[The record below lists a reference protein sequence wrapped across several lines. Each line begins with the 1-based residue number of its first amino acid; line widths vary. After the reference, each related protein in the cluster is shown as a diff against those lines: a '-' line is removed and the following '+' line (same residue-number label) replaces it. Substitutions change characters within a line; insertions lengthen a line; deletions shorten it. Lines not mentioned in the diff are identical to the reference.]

1 MASTHARRL
10 SGAAI
15 AERLPVN
22 LREAGA
28 EDLYAPGAA
37 VEKSCRGEL
46 AAVKTGSDEHNSGD
60 DDDVG
65 R

>member
-10 SGAAI
+10 TGAAI
-15 AERLPVN
+15 AERLLVS
-22 LREAGA
+22 L
-28 EDLYAPGAA
+28 AA

-46 AAVKTGSDEHNSGD
+46 AAVKAGNDEHNSGD